1 MTRKIYFLK
10 FRLIII
16 ILSVVTPITFMT
28 FRIVKAEDKNSGS
41 EVKPLEETV
50 QFESEI
56 GLMDLIQKVS
66 EITGEVF
73 ILDESVKN
81 KQVTIITPKGEINKN
96 DLLMVFEETLYLN
109 GFAIIKTNGFNKIV
123 QKKDIKSGST
133 TVEIGGN

>member
-1 MTRKIYFLK
+1 MKNKIF
-10 FRLIII
+10 FRNLRLFIII
-16 ILSVVTPITFMT
+16 VSVITPITFT
-28 FRIVKAEDKNSGS
+28 SFGIITAEDKNSGS
-41 EVKPLEETV
+41 EIKTSEETV

-56 GLMDLIQKVS
+56 SLIDFVQKVS

-81 KQVTIITPKGEINKN
+81 KQAIIITPKGEINKN
-96 DLLMVFEETLYLN
+96 DLTMVFEETLYLK
-109 GFAIIKTNGFNKIV
+109 GFAIIKTNGFNKII

>member
-10 FRLIII
+10 FRLFIII
-16 ILSVVTPITFMT
+16 VSVIIAITFMT
-28 FRIVKAEDKNSGS
+28 FRIIKAEAKNSGS

-50 QFESEI
+50 QFESKI

-66 EITGEVF
+66 EIIGEVF
-73 ILDESVKN
+73 ILDESVKD

-96 DLLMVFEETLYLN
+96 DLTMVFEETLYLK
-109 GFAIIKTNGFNKIV
+109 GFAIIKTNGFNKII